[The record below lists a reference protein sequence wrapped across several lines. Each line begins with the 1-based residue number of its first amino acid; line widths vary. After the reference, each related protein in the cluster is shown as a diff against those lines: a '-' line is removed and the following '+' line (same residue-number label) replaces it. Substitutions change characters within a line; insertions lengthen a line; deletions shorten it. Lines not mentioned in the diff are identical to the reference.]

1 MYSVVW
7 GEVFE
12 QQLAAVWLAA
22 RDRKAVSRAA
32 AFVELQLA
40 RRPLGVGES
49 RSSSVERVLFEPPIG
64 IEYLVIED
72 DKKVIVQGVWL
83 VE

>member
-7 GEVFE
+7 GELFE

-22 RDRKAVSRAA
+22 KDRKSVSRAA
-32 AFVELQLA
+32 TFLETQLE
-40 RRPLGVGES
+40 RRPLSVGES
-49 RSSSVERVLFEPPIG
+49 RSSSIERIVFEAPLG
-64 IEYLVIED
+64 IEYQVIED